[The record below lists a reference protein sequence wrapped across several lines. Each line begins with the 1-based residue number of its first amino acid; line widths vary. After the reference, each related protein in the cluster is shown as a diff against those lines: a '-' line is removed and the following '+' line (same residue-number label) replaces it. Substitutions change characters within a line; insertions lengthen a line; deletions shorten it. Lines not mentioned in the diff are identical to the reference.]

1 MKLTISTRMYMVYMY
16 VFDLF
21 SLWFVIFPNIV
32 KSIIFRPKSSSI
44 LSVIL
49 ELPDWYRIVQCYI
62 SCNHFSIQM
71 KRQFVLNVRQLSS
84 LWHFCSSSL
93 KINWFVLQPSADFKW
108 KIFLSKYDIKLIFQ
122 TQKSCQTR
130 PGRPMSLKAAAGGVK
145 NLFVIVFRWTKLF
158 MDARLLW

>member
-1 MKLTISTRMYMVYMY
+1 MKLTTSTPNLY
-16 VFDLF
+16 VGIRFVF
-21 SLWFVIFPNIV
+21 FVVVIFLNFV
-32 KSIIFRPKSSSI
+32 KSIIFRPKSSPI

-108 KIFLSKYDIKLIFQ
+108 KIFCPNRISSSFFKHK
-122 TQKSCQTR
+122 K
-130 PGRPMSLKAAAGGVK
+130 V
-145 NLFVIVFRWTKLF
+145 
-158 MDARLLW
+158 ARLDLDVPCLSRQQQGV